1 MNRRDFA
8 RRSLAVVPLAALVGV
23 THTGDANASEPLP
36 PRNVGLEKS
45 DAGVPPTL
53 DVRDNPDI
61 CFVPIHVFFNG
72 EQQRHVIA
80 YDLHAQSMTRYR
92 LTPSGHIFGTADMPA
107 AVETVHGEVVVR
119 WSENA

>member
-8 RRSLAVVPLAALVGV
+8 RRSLAVVPLAALVGL
-23 THTGDANASEPLP
+23 TPTSDALASETPP

-45 DAGVPPTL
+45 DPGVPPTL
-53 DVRDNPDI
+53 DVRDNHEH
-61 CFVPIHVFFNG
+61 CCVPIDVFLNG

-80 YDLHAQSMTRYR
+80 YDLHAQRVTRYR
-92 LTPSGHIFGTADMPA
+92 LTPSGRVVGTADSPA

-119 WSENA
+119 WAENA